1 LTRIFVLMILAS
13 AVIAPADAPPAADFS
28 TPRAAAKSFYNAIE
42 AGDVATIRMSMLAED
57 DAQRKLVD
65 AFTDVIA
72 ASGKLATAARDRFG
86 AAGDALGMSAIPK
99 EQAARIDKGDEK
111 IDGNDATL
119 TLSDRPVPMTF
130 RKSGGGWKRVV
141 TDFAGA
147 TPANISSQIDLLNQL
162 AQNLNDTASEI
173 AAGKYQSP
181 EQAQTAFQD
190 RMNAAMIKA
199 VTPATKPTATTKP

>member
-1 LTRIFVLMILAS
+1 
-13 AVIAPADAPPAADFS
+13 
-28 TPRAAAKSFYNAIE
+28 
-42 AGDVATIRMSMLAED
+42 MLAED

-65 AFTDVIA
+65 AFTDVIG
-72 ASGKLATAARDRFG
+72 ASGKLAIAARDKFG
-86 AAGDALGMSAIPK
+86 AAGDSLGMSAIPK
-99 EQAARIDKGDEK
+99 EEASRIDKGEEK

-119 TLSDRPVPMTF
+119 MLPDRPVPMKF
-130 RKSGGGWKRVV
+130 RKSGGGWKLVV

-147 TPANISSQIDLLNQL
+147 TPTNISSQIDLLNQL
-162 AQNLNDTASEI
+162 AQNLNDTATEI

-199 VTPATKPTATTKP
+199 VTPSTKPAATTKP